1 MAEQENNNQEA
12 VEGIKDSELN
22 PEQNPM
28 RVSGSKYVSDTTKK
42 ILIVGGCCGIGLL
55 LFATVG
61 ADFFASSDEQKQEE
75 PKKMEVSQNIFA
87 ESITKNAPADSI
99 IPENIDVIPE
109 KPALPTASQPQIIT
123 NEKGE
128 QVAVMTTQNGQQY
141 QIPMQNGQ
149 ITQIPLLQ
157 QKEFDMDM
165 PDLKVEKQK
174 NIYQKFMEQERVQIL
189 QSKTQTFKTSVNSTT
204 RVTFTQPKAQIP
216 SNASNVA
223 SNFNAPIDR
232 ANFADTPQGQL
243 EYLQAQ
249 KERALQNLERIQD
262 PNSDI
267 NQKLAALQN
276 GQGINMNNGGNVPFT
291 MKAAPKNEQSNSDWE
306 LATQVNNPKTLSV
319 MTGSVI
325 PATMV
330 SGINSDLAGKI
341 IAQVSQNIY
350 DTPTGRHLLIP
361 QGTKLFGTYGSEVIY
376 GQDRVFVVWNRLIFP
391 DGKNVDIGDMNG
403 TDQSGYAGFNDKVN
417 NHYLRLFGG
426 AIMMSAITA
435 GVTYTQDKY
444 SNNSNNDK
452 VTASSSM
459 SQALGNQ
466 LGNTAVQ
473 LIQRNMNISP
483 TIEIRPGYK
492 LNVVV
497 TKDIIFSKPY
507 ENYDY

>member
-1 MAEQENNNQEA
+1 MAAQDNNQENT
-12 VEGIKDSELN
+12 VEGIKNSELN

-42 ILIVGGCCGIGLL
+42 ILIVGGCCGICLL

-61 ADFFASSDEQKQEE
+61 ADFFASPDDEKQEE
-75 PKKMEVSQNIFA
+75 PKKMEVMKNTYA
-87 ESITKNAPADSI
+87 ESLIKNAPTDAI
-99 IPENIDVIPE
+99 IPANIDVIPE
-109 KPALPTASQPQIIT
+109 QKPASQPQIIT
-123 NEKGE
+123 
-128 QVAVMTTQNGQQY
+128 GQQY

-149 ITQIPLLQ
+149 VTQLPLLQ
-157 QKEFDMDM
+157 QKEFNIET
-165 PDLKVEKQK
+165 PNVQVTKQK
-174 NIYQKFMEQERVQIL
+174 SIYQKFMEQERMQIL
-189 QSKTQTFKTSVNSTT
+189 QAKTQSFKTSVHSTT
-204 RVTFTQPKAQIP
+204 KVTFTQPKAQVP

-223 SNFNAPIDR
+223 ANFNAPINRSD
-232 ANFADTPQGQL
+232 FADNPQGQL
-243 EYLQAQ
+243 AYLQAQ
-249 KERALQNLERIQD
+249 KERAMQNMARVQD

-276 GQGINMNNGGNVPFT
+276 GQGVGFENGTNGANVPFT
-291 MKAAPKNEQSNSDWE
+291 MKAAPKNEQSNGNWE
-306 LATQVNNPKTLSV
+306 LNSQVNNPKTLSV
-319 MTGSVI
+319 MTGAVI

-341 IAQVSQNIY
+341 IAQVSQNVY

-391 DGKNVDIGDMNG
+391 DGKNIDIGEMNG

-444 SNNSNNDK
+444 SNDSNNDK

>member
-1 MAEQENNNQEA
+1 MAAQDNNQA

-42 ILIVGGCCGIGLL
+42 ILIVGACCGICLL

-61 ADFFASSDEQKQEE
+61 ADFFASPEDEKQEE
-75 PKKMEVSQNIFA
+75 PKKMEVMKNTYA
-87 ESITKNAPADSI
+87 ESLIKNAPTDAI
-99 IPENIDVIPE
+99 IPANIDVIPE
-109 KPALPTASQPQIIT
+109 QKQIKNQGVT

-128 QVAVMTTQNGQQY
+128 QVDVMTTNNGQQY

-149 ITQIPLLQ
+149 VTQLPLLQ
-157 QKEFDMDM
+157 QKEFNIET
-165 PDLKVEKQK
+165 PNVQVTKQK
-174 NIYQKFMEQERVQIL
+174 SMYQKFMEQERMQIL
-189 QSKTQTFKTSVNSTT
+189 QAKTQSFKTSVHSTT
-204 RVTFTQPKAQIP
+204 KVTFTQPKAQVP

-223 SNFNAPIDR
+223 ANFNAPINRSD
-232 ANFADTPQGQL
+232 FADNPQGQL
-243 EYLQAQ
+243 AYLQAQ
-249 KERALQNLERIQD
+249 KERAMQNMARLQD

-276 GQGINMNNGGNVPFT
+276 GQGVGFENGTNGANVPFT
-291 MKAAPKNEQSNSDWE
+291 MKAAPKNEQSGNWE
-306 LATQVNNPKTLSV
+306 LNSQVNNPKTLSV
-319 MTGSVI
+319 MTGAVI

-341 IAQVSQNIY
+341 IAQVSQNVY
-350 DTPTGRHLLIP
+350 DTPTGRHLMIP

-391 DGKNVDIGDMNG
+391 DGKNIDIGEMNG

-444 SNNSNNDK
+444 SNDSNNDK

>member
-1 MAEQENNNQEA
+1 MAAQDNNQENT

-42 ILIVGGCCGIGLL
+42 ILIVGGCCGICLL

-61 ADFFASSDEQKQEE
+61 ADFFASPEDEKQEE
-75 PKKMEVSQNIFA
+75 PKKMEVMKNTYA
-87 ESITKNAPADSI
+87 ESLIKNAPTDAI
-99 IPENIDVIPE
+99 IPANIDVIP
-109 KPALPTASQPQIIT
+109 ASQPQIIT

-128 QVAVMTTQNGQQY
+128 QVAVMTTNNGQQY

-149 ITQIPLLQ
+149 VTQLPLLQ
-157 QKEFDMDM
+157 QKEFNIET
-165 PDLKVEKQK
+165 PNVQVTKQK
-174 NIYQKFMEQERVQIL
+174 SIYQKFMEQERMQIL
-189 QSKTQTFKTSVNSTT
+189 QAKTQSFKTSVHSTT
-204 RVTFTQPKAQIP
+204 KVTFTQPKAQVP
-216 SNASNVA
+216 SNASNV
-223 SNFNAPIDR
+223 NAPINRSD
-232 ANFADTPQGQL
+232 FADNPQGQL
-243 EYLQAQ
+243 AYLQAQ
-249 KERALQNLERIQD
+249 KERAMQNMARVQD

-276 GQGINMNNGGNVPFT
+276 GQGVGFENGTNGANVPFT
-291 MKAAPKNEQSNSDWE
+291 MKAAPKNEQSGNWE
-306 LATQVNNPKTLSV
+306 LNSQVNNPKTLSV
-319 MTGSVI
+319 MTGAVI

-341 IAQVSQNIY
+341 IAQVSQNVY

-391 DGKNVDIGDMNG
+391 DGKNIDIGEMNG

-444 SNNSNNDK
+444 SNDSNNDK

>member
-1 MAEQENNNQEA
+1 MAAQDNNQA

-42 ILIVGGCCGIGLL
+42 ILIVGGCCGICLL

-61 ADFFASSDEQKQEE
+61 ADFFASPEDEKQEE
-75 PKKMEVSQNIFA
+75 PKKMEVMKNTYA
-87 ESITKNAPADSI
+87 ESLIKNAPTDAI
-99 IPENIDVIPE
+99 IPANIDVIPE
-109 KPALPTASQPQIIT
+109 QKQIKNQGVT

-128 QVAVMTTQNGQQY
+128 QVDVMTTNNGQQY

-149 ITQIPLLQ
+149 VTQLPLLQ
-157 QKEFDMDM
+157 QKEFNIET
-165 PDLKVEKQK
+165 PNVQVTKQK
-174 NIYQKFMEQERVQIL
+174 SMYQKFMEQERMQIL
-189 QSKTQTFKTSVNSTT
+189 QAKTQSFKTSVHSTT
-204 RVTFTQPKAQIP
+204 KVTFTQPKAQVP

-223 SNFNAPIDR
+223 ANFNAPINRSD
-232 ANFADTPQGQL
+232 FADNPQGQL
-243 EYLQAQ
+243 AYLQAQ
-249 KERALQNLERIQD
+249 KERAMQNMARLQD

-276 GQGINMNNGGNVPFT
+276 GQGVGFENGTNGANVPFT
-291 MKAAPKNEQSNSDWE
+291 MKAAPKNEQSGNWE
-306 LATQVNNPKTLSV
+306 LNSQVNNPKTLSV
-319 MTGSVI
+319 MTGAVI

-341 IAQVSQNIY
+341 IAQVSQNVY
-350 DTPTGRHLLIP
+350 DTPTGRHLMIP

-391 DGKNVDIGDMNG
+391 DGKNIDIGEMNG

-444 SNNSNNDK
+444 SNDSNNDK